1 MKYFI
6 FDREGGNFM
15 EWTMQRP
22 LTRKEII
29 ERFKSMSDD
38 EGLGGGE
45 PIPLKAFNLSMISEI
60 WNVDILPFRA

>member
-1 MKYFI
+1 
-6 FDREGGNFM
+6 M